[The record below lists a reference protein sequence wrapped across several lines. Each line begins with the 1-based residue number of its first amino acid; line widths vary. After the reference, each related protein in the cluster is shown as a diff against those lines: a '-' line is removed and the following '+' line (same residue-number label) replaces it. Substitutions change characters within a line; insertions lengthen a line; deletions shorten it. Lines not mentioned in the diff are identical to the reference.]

1 MQSYE
6 HFQLHRLSDGLV
18 YEFMRMTRIDGS
30 VGYQR
35 QDQDRWITFRPCLG
49 WVAYDEAGDEITGR
63 SWNTLPSEQGD
74 HPPEGEWVS
83 KKGVKSYVYD
93 LRYVQ

>member
-18 YEFMRMTRIDGS
+18 YEFMRVTRPDGS

-35 QDQDRWITFRPCLG
+35 QDQDLWITFRPYLG
-49 WVAYDEAGDEITGR
+49 WVAYDEAINEITGR
-63 SWNTLPSEQGD
+63 SWNTLPCEQGD

>member
-6 HFQLHRLSDGLV
+6 HFHLHRLSEGLV
-18 YEFMRMTRIDGS
+18 YEFMRVTRPDGS

-35 QDQDRWITFRPCLG
+35 QDQDLWITFRPHLG
-49 WVAYDEAGDEITGR
+49 WVAYDEASNEITGR
-63 SWNTLPSEQGD
+63 SWNTLPSEQDD

-93 LRYVQ
+93 LRYIQ